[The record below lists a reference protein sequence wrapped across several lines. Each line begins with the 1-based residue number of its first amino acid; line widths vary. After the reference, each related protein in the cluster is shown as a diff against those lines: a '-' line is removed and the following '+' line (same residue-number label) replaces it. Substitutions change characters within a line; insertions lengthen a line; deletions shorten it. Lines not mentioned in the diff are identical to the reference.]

1 MLKKYLAKEFEI
13 KDLERLHYFLGIE
26 VEQWSKCFFISPMK
40 YILDLLEIRMLSFG
54 LVDSSIEV
62 NNRLV
67 DYEGEVVEKERYHRL
82 VGRLNYLLHTWPD
95 IAYLVSVIS
104 QFIHDAWT
112 SYLDVVNHILQSLN
126 YASSKGFLFSNN
138 WHLKVKSFINVDWAG
153 LLGDKRSTSRYCAF
167 IGGNLVL

>member
-104 QFIHDAWT
+104 QFIHDPWT

-138 WHLKVKSFINVDWAG
+138 WHLKVKAFIDVDWAG